1 MKKKTIRIL
10 LAISL
15 CMVLIGS
22 IVGGLIQTSFGTVD
36 VQKVS
41 WVTDDGATL
50 SALLYIPKGA
60 SAEEP
65 LPAVVS
71 CHGWNNTA
79 EVQGMNCI
87 ELSRRGYV
95 VIAVDA
101 YGHGDSTFPVGT
113 MTDDDM
119 ADGVEDGTV
128 ATGADGSALV
138 ADMGV
143 YSALQYLGTLP
154 LLTRKTSAWW
164 AIPWAAEPFSPQ
176 RFGPSNCTRRIRTLL
191 FPKRFFPPPKAS
203 RLTVIKA
210 CWRTIR

>member
-10 LAISL
+10 LAVSL

-50 SALLYIPKGA
+50 SALLYIPKRA

-87 ELSRRGYV
+87 EPVSYTHLRHRR
-95 VIAVDA
+95 
-101 YGHGDSTFPVGT
+101 
-113 MTDDDM
+113 
-119 ADGVEDGTV
+119 TV
-128 ATGADGSALV
+128 ACFSCGRSGCNR
-138 ADMGV
+138 
-143 YSALQYLGTLP
+143 
-154 LLTRKTSAWW
+154 RK
-164 AIPWAAEPFSPQ
+164 
-176 RFGPSNCTRRIRTLL
+176 RR
-191 FPKRFFPPPKAS
+191 
-203 RLTVIKA
+203 
-210 CWRTIR
+210 